1 MTKEIQKKYAKLLVV
16 TGMNVQK
23 GQSVVIS
30 ADVNQEEF
38 VSYVVEECYN
48 AGASEVDIR
57 WDSQVISKIN
67 YKKQSLKTLC
77 ETPNWIKERYQ
88 KEVDDCSPYLW
99 IISQDPDGLNGVNK
113 SKLQKA
119 SVARRKVRKTYMDQ
133 IEGKQQWCIGSVPS
147 PEWAKKVFPN
157 LPTDEA
163 VEKLWWAILDTVK
176 VTEKNDPILA
186 WKKHNAAI
194 AGRCK
199 KLNDMK
205 LKKLTYKSK
214 NGTNFTVELIPQ
226 ALWCGGAG
234 KTTSGIKF
242 NANMPSEEVFTTPMK
257 GKAEG
262 KVVSTKPL
270 SYRGQLIEN
279 FSITF
284 KKGKAVEVYAE
295 KGQKIL
301 EDMIQSD
308 ENAGY
313 LGEVALVPKES
324 PINTSGVLF
333 YETLFDENASCHLAL
348 GAGYCDTIK
357 DFDKMSLEDCYAL
370 GVNDSVIHVDFMVGA
385 DDLSITGISEDGTKH
400 QIFKDGTWAI

>member
-1 MTKEIQKKYAKLLVV
+1 MNKTTQKKYAKLLVV

-23 GQSVVIS
+23 GQSVVIA

-48 AGASEVDIR
+48 AGASEVDVR
-57 WDSQVISKIN
+57 WDSQAIAKIN
-67 YKKQSLKTLC
+67 YKKQSLKKLC
-77 ETPNWIKERYQ
+77 ETPEWMKARYQ
-88 KEVDDCSPYLW
+88 KEVDECSPYLW

-113 SKLQKA
+113 AKLQKA

-133 IEGKQQWCIGSVPS
+133 IEGKQQWCIGAVPS
-147 PEWAKKVFPN
+147 PEWAKKVFPD
-157 LPTDEA
+157 LPSEEA
-163 VEKLWWAILDTVK
+163 VEKLWEAILATVK
-176 VTEKNDPILA
+176 VTDRNDPILA
-186 WKKHNAAI
+186 WKKHNASI
-194 AGRCK
+194 AKRCK
-199 KLNDMK
+199 ALNSMK
-205 LKKLTYKSK
+205 LKKLVYKSK

-226 ALWCGGAG
+226 SLWCGGAG
-234 KTTSGIKF
+234 KTTAGIPF

-270 SYRGQLIEN
+270 SYRGQMIEN

-284 KKGKAVEVYAE
+284 KKGKAVEVHAE
-295 KGQKIL
+295 KGQQIL
-301 EDMIQSD
+301 EEMIKSD

-324 PINTSGVLF
+324 PINTSGILF
-333 YETLFDENASCHLAL
+333 CETLFDENASCHLAL
-348 GAGYCDTIK
+348 GAGYCDTIRG
-357 DFDKMSLEDCYAL
+357 FDKMTLEECYAL

-385 DDLSITGISEDGTKH
+385 PDLSIVGIDAEGKKH